1 MKTNN
6 NFQISG
12 FVVNDATIN
21 QFAKASVAR
30 FGLSVGR
37 LEKNGE
43 KDSRVSAIMNIE
55 AWKSNE
61 ASDALNILTKG
72 KRIAVEGYFKP
83 EEYTDKDG
91 VLRFR
96 IGKFKEYPVVQVCKE
111 NPSYIKWLFTP
122 NNGDNIC
129 TNLTKKAIKTAY
141 YANSNK

>member
-30 FGLSVGR
+30 FGLSIGR

-61 ASDALNILTKG
+61 ASDSFNILTKG
-72 KRIAVEGYFKP
+72 TRVTVEGYFKP
-83 EEYTDKDG
+83 EEWTDKDN
-91 VLRFR
+91 VNHNTIKLVAT
-96 IGKFKEYPVVQVCKE
+96 KFFEMKDEDKSDETPAEQPKEEEK
-111 NPSYIKWLFTP
+111 
-122 NNGDNIC
+122 
-129 TNLTKKAIKTAY
+129 KKAK
-141 YANSNK
+141 K